1 MRRPAARQ
9 PDCREQVLDFEGG
22 GVRLRLSRFEACLL
36 FDGHTT
42 GSFAG
47 FMKSNTNDMGQVATA
62 GKVTQLKK
70 KTRKVLVIDD
80 SAELRMIIQETLGLF
95 GVEAMSAED
104 GASGIQMS
112 REQIPDLIICDIN
125 MPGLDGYGTLKA
137 MREHEATATIPFV
150 FLSGSVDRVAIRKG
164 MDLGADDYL
173 TKPFTPKELM
183 AAVNARLEKQDEI
196 QRISNQKLDELRGNL
211 TLALPHELRT
221 PLNGIMGLAHLMMD
235 DYREMPPEEVLESAS
250 FIHESAL
257 RLHRLIENFLVYSQ
271 IELMGHESKT
281 LAVAD
286 GVTLVVV
293 QDVLSKLCRTAAAKH
308 KREGDLS
315 LVVEDACLLVPAEN
329 LTKIVE
335 ELVDNAFKFSKP
347 GRTVGVTAHPVNGE
361 YQLTISD
368 HGRGMRADQVTKIG
382 PHIQFDRQTYEQQ
395 GAGLGLFIAKRIT
408 ELLGG
413 RLQIESKVDVGTMVT
428 ITFPMP
434 GI

>member
-1 MRRPAARQ
+1 MNAISNEAVAMGAA
-9 PDCREQVLDFEGG
+9 
-22 GVRLRLSRFEACLL
+22 
-36 FDGHTT
+36 T
-42 GSFAG
+42 
-47 FMKSNTNDMGQVATA
+47 KATS
-62 GKVTQLKK
+62 TQKK
-70 KTRKVLVIDD
+70 KRKVLVIDD
-80 SAELRMIIQETLGLF
+80 SAELRMIIHETLSLF

-112 REQIPDLIICDIN
+112 RAEVPDLVICDVN

-150 FLSGSVDRVAIRKG
+150 FLSGTVDRIAVRKG
-164 MDLGADDYL
+164 MELGADDYL

-196 QRISNQKLDELRGNL
+196 QRISNRKLDELRGNL

-221 PLNGIMGLAHLMMD
+221 PLNGIMGLAHLMME
-235 DYREMPPEEVLESAS
+235 DYREMPQEEVLESAR

-271 IELMGHESKT
+271 IELMSQESMT
-281 LAVAD
+281 LAVAAD
-286 GVTLVVV
+286 VKPVAV
-293 QDVLSKLCRTAAAKH
+293 QELLTELCRAAAAKH
-308 KREGDLS
+308 RREGDLS
-315 LVVEDACLLVPAEN
+315 LVMEDACLLVPAEN

-335 ELVDNAFKFSKP
+335 ELVDNAFKFSTP
-347 GRTVGVTAHPVNGE
+347 GQKVSVTAGPVSG
-361 YQLTISD
+361 QLQLMIAD
-368 HGRGMRADQVTKIG
+368 HGRGMRADQVTRIG
-382 PHIQFDRQTYEQQ
+382 PHIQFDRPTYEQQ

-413 RLQIESKVDVGTMVT
+413 RIQIESKADVGTTVT